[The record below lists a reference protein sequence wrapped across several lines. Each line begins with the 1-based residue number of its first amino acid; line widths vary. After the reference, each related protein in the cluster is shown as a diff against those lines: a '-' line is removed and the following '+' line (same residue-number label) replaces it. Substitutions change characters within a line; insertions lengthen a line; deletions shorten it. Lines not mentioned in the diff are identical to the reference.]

1 MSALKG
7 SRFTFYCKPEL
18 SADRGTAI
26 ISGLNPYD
34 KLIRLE
40 PPSSAP
46 GAAGDDAVV
55 HAEAVDGVARVDVHG
70 EGAGGQ
76 GPGADAAGEA
86 AGVERAAVGRGLQ
99 VDIVAES
106 YFWQMVS
113 IHLHHGLQ

>member
-1 MSALKG
+1 MQIGGQGFVKFA
-7 SRFTFYCKPEL
+7 
-18 SADRGTAI
+18 AI

-46 GAAGDDAVV
+46 GTACYDAVV
-55 HAEAVDGVARVDVHG
+55 HAEAVDGVARVDVQG

-86 AGVERAAVGRGLQ
+86 AGVERCAVGGGLQ
-99 VDIVAES
+99 VGNAPPLWACTYDVCT
-106 YFWQMVS
+106 WR
-113 IHLHHGLQ
+113 